1 METIAIENGKLATEL
16 AKALLERKGYELIG
30 GNWEAGRDG
39 VVALDPDG
47 TLVFVDASMSD
58 PRAGGFEDVRIP
70 RCSVEGWAFDWICEY
85 CDDLPDRRV
94 RFDFVQIRQ
103 TASGKGFAR
112 HTVNAFGS
120 DD

>member
-58 PRAGGFEDVRIP
+58 PRAGGSRT
-70 RCSVEGWAFDWICEY
+70 SAS
-85 CDDLPDRRV
+85 PDAASRAGPSTGSAS
-94 RFDFVQIRQ
+94 
-103 TASGKGFAR
+103 TATTCPTGGSASTSSKSGRPLQAR
-112 HTVNAFGS
+112 ASRATL
-120 DD
+120 